1 MAKVYVGMS
10 GGVDSSL
17 TAALLKESGHEV
29 TGVFIRVWE
38 SPQAGRCNWREERD
52 WALRAAVSIG
62 IPLET
67 LDLSHEYEEEVVN
80 RMLGDY
86 ARGRTPNPDIWCNR
100 AVKFGAFWDYAH
112 SRGAEYLATGHYAQ
126 TDGEHLLL
134 SADAEKDQSYFLW
147 TLTREDLSHI
157 LFPIGGMTKGEVR
170 REAERRGLP
179 NAEKKDS
186 QGVCFI
192 GDIDVK
198 DFLRERIQV
207 SEGSVLDE
215 AGRTIGHHP
224 GALLFTLGE
233 RRGFTVTDKTPYD
246 TPLYVIAKDVEE
258 NTLTVSPTPLQ
269 SCSAVKEITL
279 EAVSWVNELPKEGNT
294 YHARLRHRGTLTEVR
309 LESIGSLT
317 SLTFSGPVLVAPGQS
332 CVLYDGDRCLG
343 GGIVV

>member
-1 MAKVYVGMS
+1 MS

-17 TAALLKESGHEV
+17 AVALLKESGHDV

-38 SPQAGRCNWREERD
+38 PPQAGRCNWREEHD
-52 WALRAAVSIG
+52 WALRVAVSIG

-67 LDLSHEYEEEVVN
+67 LDLSHEYKEEVVN

-86 ARGRTPNPDIWCNR
+86 ERGCTPNPDIWCNR

-112 SRGAEYLATGHYAQ
+112 SCGAEYLATGHYAQ

-147 TLTREDLSHI
+147 MLTREDLSHT
-157 LFPIGGMTKGEVR
+157 LFPIGRMTKEEVR
-170 REAERRGLP
+170 REAVRRGLP
-179 NAEKKDS
+179 SAGRKDS

-198 DFLRERIQV
+198 DFLREHIQV
-207 SEGSVLDE
+207 GEGVVLDE
-215 AGRTIGHHP
+215 AGHIIGHHP
-224 GALLFTLGE
+224 GALLFTQGE

-246 TPLYVIAKDVEE
+246 TPLFVIAKDVEK
-258 NTLTVSPTPLQ
+258 NTLTVSPTPLR
-269 SCSAVKEITL
+269 SRSATREIIL
-279 EAVSWVNELPKEGNT
+279 EAVSWVNEIPEVGNT
-294 YHARLRHRGTLTEVR
+294 YHARMRHRGTLTEVR
-309 LESIGSLT
+309 LGSSRSETPTGGHT
-317 SLTFSGPVLVAPGQS
+317 SLIFSEPVLVAPGQS

>member
-17 TAALLKESGHEV
+17 AAVLLKESGHEV

-52 WALRAAVSIG
+52 WALRVATAIG

-67 LDLSHEYEEEVVN
+67 LDLSRDYEHEVVE
-80 RMLGDY
+80 RMLTEY
-86 ARGRTPNPDIWCNR
+86 AHGRTPNPDIWCNR

-112 SRGAEYLATGHYAQ
+112 SHGAEYLATGHYAQ
-126 TDGEHLLL
+126 TDGEHLLR
-134 SADAEKDQSYFLW
+134 SADFGKDQSYFLW
-147 TLTREDLSHI
+147 TLTTQDLSHI
-157 LFPIGGMTKGEVR
+157 LFPVGGMTKVQVR
-170 REAERRGLP
+170 EEARKRGLP
-179 NAEKKDS
+179 TAEKKDS

-192 GDIDVK
+192 GDFDVK
-198 DFLRERIQV
+198 DFLAERIGV
-207 SEGSVLDE
+207 SEGAVLDE
-215 AGRTIGHHP
+215 EGRIIGHHP

-246 TPLYVIAKDVEE
+246 TPLFVIAKDIKK

-269 SCSAVKEITL
+269 SLGAVKEITL
-279 EAVSWVNELPKEGNT
+279 GELNWVNEAPEEGKL

-309 LESIGSLT
+309 LRSPSSLI
-317 SLTFSGPVLVAPGQS
+317 FSEPILVAPGQS
-332 CVLYDGDRCLG
+332 CVLYDGEVCLG